1 MSFESFLLDHETA
14 IRLGFFF
21 GAFVIMAL
29 WEFVAPLRVPGTS
42 KVIRWSNHLGL
53 VAMNIVLVRVLF
65 PLAAVAL
72 AVYAG
77 ERGIGLLNVISVP
90 YLLAFVGSFLVL
102 DLAVYLFHLLFHAVP
117 ALWRVHRVHH
127 ADLDIDVTT
136 GVRFHPIQMVL
147 AVIVKSIVILVLG
160 PPALAVLTFEAASH
174 AITLFNHGNVKI
186 APALDRVLRW
196 LVVTPDMHRVHH
208 SIQTAET
215 DSNFGFVLPWWD
227 RIFGTYRAEPAAG
240 QVRMVVGIESFRTDR
255 DQWLDRLVLNPALDE
270 TGSQLTIVTPDLQP
284 RSANLA
290 SALDGGRSTTPK
302 AE

>member
-1 MSFESFLLDHETA
+1 MRLGLKWTTALAAVEAAVSFEILLLDHETF
-14 IRLGFFF
+14 IRFGFLLGTFML
-21 GAFVIMAL
+21 MAL
-29 WEFVAPLRVPGTS
+29 WEIVAPLRVPETS
-42 KVIRWSNHLGL
+42 KAIRWPNHLML
-53 VAMNIVLVRVLF
+53 AAVNMVLVRVLF

-77 ERGIGLLNVISVP
+77 ERGIGLFNVMAIP
-90 YLLAFVGSFLVL
+90 YALAIIASFLVL

-147 AVIVKSIVILVLG
+147 AVIVKSIVILALG
-160 PPALAVLTFEAASH
+160 PPALAVLTFEVASH

-186 APALDRVLRW
+186 APSLDRVLRW

-208 SIQTAET
+208 SIHTAET

-227 RIFGTYRAEPAAG
+227 RVFGTYCAEPTG
-240 QVRMVVGIESFRTDR
+240 GRMRMVVGIESFRTDR
-255 DQWLDRLVLNPALDE
+255 DLWLDRLVLNPALDE
-270 TGSQLTIVTPDLQP
+270 HGSKLVGPSQEV
-284 RSANLA
+284 
-290 SALDGGRSTTPK
+290 
-302 AE
+302 E